1 MFHPAGELVP
11 HSSFL
16 YEAAAVVFFFTVYS
30 LLGWL
35 LENMYSLATTRIF
48 FKDGFLWG
56 PFKPMYGFAPLL
68 VVSFAKPD
76 THWTVVLLL
85 CFLVPTCVEYV
96 SGWLLQTFFG
106 RQWWDYSN
114 LPLQLHG
121 HICLSYSL
129 CWVFLSYLCLR
140 WIHPVLV
147 AVYRAAEPYWQW
159 LFPAAVLY
167 FAMELLFAIRRHSP
181 QDESAEEQQPSPA
194 P

>member
-11 HSSFL
+11 QTSFL
-16 YEAAAVVFFFTVYS
+16 HEAAAVGFFFTIYS

-35 LENMYSLATTRIF
+35 LENMYSLATTRVF

-68 VVSFAKPD
+68 LVYLSGPD
-76 THWTVVLLL
+76 THWAVVLLL
-85 CFLVPTCVEYV
+85 CFLVPTAVEYV
-96 SGWLLQTFFG
+96 SGWLLQTFFR

-121 HICLSYSL
+121 HICLSYSV

-147 AVYRAAEPYWQW
+147 SVYRAAEPFWQW
-159 LFPAAVLY
+159 VFPAAILY

-181 QDESAEEQQPSPA
+181 PSESAEEQQPSPA